1 MRNLYKETT
10 SRKKRDTVF
19 LIVVLVF
26 FVKGTS
32 LLLSSHFEMGN
43 VLKEQINV
51 VRNLRVD
58 VLREIP
64 HDRSA
69 FTQGLLWADGH
80 LYESTGRYGES
91 TLRRLDPETG
101 FIQERTNIPTNFFGE
116 GLAKVGQNLILLT
129 WKAERAILYDV
140 NSLKALRT
148 FRYDGEGWGL
158 CYDGA
163 RLIMSNGSD
172 TLTFRDPTSF
182 QEIGSV
188 QVTLRGMPRDNIN
201 ELECVDGAV
210 YANLWDDD
218 YILRIDPDTGSVT
231 HQIDS
236 HGLLSREESRGTD
249 VLNGIAYNPQ
259 ADTFYITGKWW
270 PKMFEVRFIE

>member
-1 MRNLYKETT
+1 MRNFYKEITI
-10 SRKKRDTVF
+10 RRKRDTVF
-19 LIVVLVF
+19 LIVVVAF

-32 LLLSSHFEMGN
+32 LLLSSNFETKN
-43 VLKEQINV
+43 VLEGQTDV

-91 TLRRLDPETG
+91 TLRRLDPDTG
-101 FIQERTNIPTNFFGE
+101 LIQERTNIPANFFGE

-140 NSLKALRT
+140 DSFRALRT

-158 CYDGA
+158 CYDGV

-172 TLTFRDPTSF
+172 TLTFRDHTSF

-188 QVTLRGMPRDNIN
+188 QVTLRGIPRDNIN

-236 HGLLSREESRGTD
+236 HGLLSREESRGVD

-259 ADTFYITGKWW
+259 AETFYITGKWW
-270 PKMFEVRFIE
+270 PKMFEVRFVE